1 MNLLSWLCIAGDI
14 ESVTQLGD
22 VVYVICPRSSTIL
35 RFRIASRQRL
45 ADIDV
50 IGMMSPHDIVA
61 CENRSRLYIADWEC
75 VWRVSVQGADI
86 RRWLPNAPTS
96 SIKPWTL
103 SVTSTRLL
111 VTSCD
116 VKQLIQ
122 FDAFGNELNRV
133 QLPCNMVPRHAVESP
148 AGTFIVGLTDT
159 QADRDQVVEVNTRG
173 VVLRQFSG
181 LLRWPDHIGV
191 DLRGNVFVADT
202 YNRHILLLDRRLA
215 LRRVIIDERR
225 LNYRPLRGLCYRE
238 QTGHLLVPLDNSIA
252 VFSVL
257 CH

>member
-86 RRWLPNAPTS
+86 RRWLPNASNCISCLTS
-96 SIKPWTL
+96 HD
-103 SVTSTRLL
+103 VTS
-111 VTSCD
+111 
-116 VKQLIQ
+116 
-122 FDAFGNELNRV
+122 
-133 QLPCNMVPRHAVESP
+133 
-148 AGTFIVGLTDT
+148 
-159 QADRDQVVEVNTRG
+159 
-173 VVLRQFSG
+173 
-181 LLRWPDHIGV
+181 
-191 DLRGNVFVADT
+191 
-202 YNRHILLLDRRLA
+202 
-215 LRRVIIDERR
+215 RRVDVTDSVHG
-225 LNYRPLRGLCYRE
+225 LNVSDGDFGSQRFMSEPSVNIR
-238 QTGHLLVPLDNSIA
+238 QTL
-252 VFSVL
+252 
-257 CH
+257 